1 MRKVTEDF
9 IVVFLST
16 ERGQILLLLL
26 AVIVI
31 IQDGVRT
38 LVPVAVKIPSSN

>member
-1 MRKVTEDF
+1 MRKATEDV

-16 ERGQILLLLL
+16 ERGQILLL

-38 LVPVAVKIPSSN
+38 LVPVAVQIPPSN